1 MRFERPEYLWLL
13 WGIIPM
19 ALFFYVYVKRR
30 HNFRKRIGGPALDL
44 ALPMQS
50 KQIFIARFFLF
61 LVVCMLFVIAL
72 ANPQGG
78 QKQIKRKTKG
88 ADIMICLDVS
98 NSMLAEDFK
107 PNRLFLA
114 KRALQ
119 QLFLKC
125 EGHRIGLIVF
135 AGEAVKQFAL
145 TPDYNSAIS
154 FLEAISTDMLSKQG
168 THLSDALQLALESLP
183 KGKAASSAV
192 ILITDGENHDAAAL
206 DICDNAVE
214 RHIPVHT
221 IGIGTESG
229 VPIPN
234 FINGKASGYKL
245 NAEGQVV
252 ISKLNLEL
260 LKSIALKT
268 HAVCVKASPSDLGLS
283 HIFSEIEKLEKTKNQ
298 NSQIDFYTNQ
308 YQTVL
313 AFLTLFFLLD
323 IFIEFKSAYRFRP
336 FTLLVIVLFTFSVSH
351 AQAPKYVYNGNKQ
364 FKLQNSFNAAGFNTV
379 KSFYKD
385 ALKENPDY
393 VPALYNLSYL
403 QGLEYILQYT
413 PQKAKDSV
421 FTSLLQAP
429 IQYLEAL
436 SKKTIHRDT
445 MQSICHNLGTLYIYN
460 KAYDKAIAQ
469 LRMALKINPRDEN
482 ARYNLSFA
490 LKQKQKQQ
498 NGASQSQPKNIQ
510 NNSDKNQSQ
519 ANKISEQQAEQIL
532 KALMQQEKSNQ
543 KPKSK
548 ITGTD
553 EIDW

>member
-1 MRFERPEYLWLL
+1 MRFERPEYLWLM
-13 WGIIPM
+13 WGIIPLV
-19 ALFFYVYVKRR
+19 LFFYACVKRR
-30 HNFRKRIGGPALDL
+30 YNIRKRSGGPALDL
-44 ALPMQS
+44 VLPMQS
-50 KQIFIARFFLF
+50 KRFFVARFFLF
-61 LVVCMLFVIAL
+61 LIVCILFVIAL

-78 QKQIKRKTKG
+78 QKQLKRKTKG
-88 ADIMICLDVS
+88 ADIMICIDVS

-119 QLFLKC
+119 QMFLKC

-183 KGKAASSAV
+183 KTKTASSAV

-229 VPIPN
+229 VPIPY
-234 FINGKASGYKL
+234 FVNGKASGYKL

-268 HAVCVKASPSDLGLS
+268 NAVCVKASPSDLGLT
-283 HIFSEIEKLEKTKNQ
+283 HILSEIEKLEKTKNQ
-298 NSQIDFYTNQ
+298 NSQIDYYSNQ
-308 YQTVL
+308 YQIVL

-336 FTLLVIVLFTFSVSH
+336 FTLLVIILFTFSVSY
-351 AQAPKYVYNGNKQ
+351 AQAPKYVYNGNKE
-364 FKLQNSFNAAGFNTV
+364 FKIHNSYNAAGFNTV

-385 ALKENPDY
+385 ALKENPEY
-393 VPALYNLSYL
+393 LPALYNLSYL

-413 PQKAKDSV
+413 PKKANDSAFKD
-421 FTSLLQAP
+421 LLQAP
-429 IQYLEAL
+429 IQYLESL
-436 SKKTIHRDT
+436 TKKTTHRDT
-445 MQSICHNLGTLYIYN
+445 LQSIGHNLGTLYIYS
-460 KAYDKAIAQ
+460 KAYDKAIVH
-469 LRMALKINPRDEN
+469 LRMALKLNPRDEH

-498 NGASQSQPKNIQ
+498 NGASQSQPKNVQ
-510 NNSDKNQSQ
+510 NNSEKNQSQ
-519 ANKISEQQAEQIL
+519 ANKISEQQAEQL
-532 KALMQQEKSNQ
+532 LRVLMQQDKSNQ